1 MALISYEISMDPPNP
16 ELQIGISLEAN
27 QTTSVPEN
35 LIIKVEKLGDLSLSV
50 KPSTGTI
57 VGGAIA
63 GTIMGGFVGTGL
75 SVGAIYGAAELIK
88 SEMESAIKSNLKD
101 KEVLK
106 QSLTGQLGYSF
117 TVEGVELKVTAKT
130 VNLSTYNGMLMA
142 DGTVDVS

>member
-16 ELQIGISLEAN
+16 EVQISINLESN
-27 QTTSVPEN
+27 QQTSVPEN
-35 LIIKVEKLGDLSLSV
+35 LLIKVEKLGDLSLSV

-63 GTIMGGFVGTGL
+63 GTVLGGFVGTGL

-88 SEMESAIKSNLKD
+88 SEMESAIKSNLTG
-101 KEVLK
+101 KELARE
-106 QSLTGQLGYSF
+106 SLAGQLGYSF
-117 TVEGVELKVTAKT
+117 TVEGVVLKVTAKT
-130 VNLSTYNGMLMA
+130 ANLSTYNGMLMV